1 MAERLMKIGE
11 VAEWLGVSP
20 RTVYRA
26 IARRQIVVTDVAVYG
41 QPRLRIAESALAAYV
56 ARRQIKGR
64 AA

>member
-1 MAERLMKIGE
+1 MAERLMTI
-11 VAEWLGVSP
+11 AEAADALRVSS

-26 IARRQIVVTDVAVYG
+26 IARRQIVTTDVAVYG
-41 QPRLRIAESALAAYV
+41 QPRLRIAESALDAYV

>member
-1 MAERLMKIGE
+1 MAERLMTI
-11 VAEWLGVSP
+11 AEAADALRISP

-26 IARRQIVVTDVAVYG
+26 IARRQIVTTDVAVYG
-41 QPRLRIAESALAAYV
+41 KPRLRIAESALVAYV